1 MKNEENKE
9 LGFNNLVN
17 LKKLESFHVCMNIY
31 WQLTN
36 GEKLIYGKRI
46 WGTQEKR
53 YAYYT
58 YLFSSY
64 FKSIDPSLVDF
75 SLLVFLIYNT
85 VL

>member
-1 MKNEENKE
+1 MD
-9 LGFNNLVN
+9 
-17 LKKLESFHVCMNIY
+17 IY

-46 WGTQEKR
+46 WSTQEKR

-64 FKSIDPSLVDF
+64 FKSIDQSLVDF
-75 SLLVFLIYNT
+75 SLSVFLIYNT
-85 VL
+85 VLPGYMLDIKTSICNNTMCIESDN